1 MIILNIVVSEKKA
14 GEELVKFLLLN
25 KYAISIQIDEEKQY
39 VVGSSSVVEKNESF
53 KISFITKALLYKEIE
68 VKVYELLEKK
78 LKMIYSIPVSQMNEE
93 YAETLRD
100 KIKKT

>member
-1 MIILNIVVSEKKA
+1 MIILNIVVSDKKK
-14 GEELVKFLLLN
+14 GEQLIELLLKK
-25 KYAISIQIDEEKQY
+25 KYAMSVQLDEEKQH
-39 VVGSSSVVEKNESF
+39 VANDATVLLKSDSF

-68 VKVYELLEKK
+68 KEVYDFLEDK

>member
-1 MIILNIVVSEKKA
+1 MKILLS
-14 GEELVKFLLLN
+14 N

-39 VVGSSSVVEKNESF
+39 VVGNNSTIEKNESF

-68 VKVYELLEKK
+68 LKVYEFLEKK

>member
-1 MIILNIVVSEKKA
+1 MSVQL
-14 GEELVKFLLLN
+14 
-25 KYAISIQIDEEKQY
+25 DEEKQH
-39 VVGSSSVVEKNESF
+39 VANDATVLLKSDSF

-68 VKVYELLEKK
+68 KEVYDFLEDK